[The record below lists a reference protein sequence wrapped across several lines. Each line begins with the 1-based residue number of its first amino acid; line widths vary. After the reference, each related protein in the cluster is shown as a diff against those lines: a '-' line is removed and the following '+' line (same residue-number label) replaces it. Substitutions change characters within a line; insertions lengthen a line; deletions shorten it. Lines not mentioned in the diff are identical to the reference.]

1 MRHTVHMKPSEV
13 QFTVIEGQ
21 TILAAALNQ
30 NIAWPSRCRIG
41 ACGTCLCK
49 ILQGDVSYQIEP
61 MLTERERSEGWALGC
76 LAIPQSDIVLTFE
89 E

>member
-1 MRHTVHMKPSEV
+1 MRHTVQMSPNGG
-13 QFTVIEGQ
+13 QFTVIDGQ
-21 TILAAALNQ
+21 TILAAALNHD
-30 NIAWPSRCRIG
+30 IAWLNRCRIG

-61 MLTERERSEGWALGC
+61 MLTERERSEGWALAC